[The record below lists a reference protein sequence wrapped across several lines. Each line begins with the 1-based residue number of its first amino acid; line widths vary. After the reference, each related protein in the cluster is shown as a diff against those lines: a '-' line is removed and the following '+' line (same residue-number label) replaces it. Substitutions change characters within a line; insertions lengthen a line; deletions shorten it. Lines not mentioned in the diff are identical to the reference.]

1 MKLGSDIEEISNTL
15 YLQYVPA
22 CPTSRAAMADGKD
35 NDCDGIVDDDICVKT
50 YGVYF
55 SGTLTLFML
64 SKESGQNVF
73 IT

>member
-1 MKLGSDIEEISNTL
+1 
-15 YLQYVPA
+15 
-22 CPTSRAAMADGKD
+22 MADGKD